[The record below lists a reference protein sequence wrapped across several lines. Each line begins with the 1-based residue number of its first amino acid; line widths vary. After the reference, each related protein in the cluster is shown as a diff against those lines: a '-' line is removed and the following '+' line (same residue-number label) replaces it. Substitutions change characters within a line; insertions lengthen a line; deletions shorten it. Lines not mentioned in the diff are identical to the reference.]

1 MIITPEQKDALLE
14 LINIAFGRAAASLSD
29 LTGQRVL
36 LNVPQIVICPMEE
49 VREHLEDLFHGEV
62 ATVHQMFSGPV
73 AGEAIMLLDYGGA
86 VLLSGL
92 LSENRVPVDR
102 LDQSDREVLTE
113 VGNILLN
120 ACLGTLGNLLQMHLA
135 FSLPHMQVETLKPLL
150 DSFTMDAD
158 GARYAMVILTTF
170 SLRDSTVYGYLIL
183 VLAVASLDL
192 LVQSLEKLG

>member
-1 MIITPEQKDALLE
+1 MIISSEQKDSLLE
-14 LINIAFGRAAASLSD
+14 LINIGFGRAAASLSE

-49 VREHLEDLFHGEV
+49 IREHLKDLMQGKV
-62 ATVHQMFSGPV
+62 ATVHQVFSGPV
-73 AGEAIMLLDYGGA
+73 AGEAILLLDYGGA

-102 LDQSDREVLTE
+102 LDQSDQEVLTE

-120 ACLGTLGNLLQMHLA
+120 ACLGTFGNLLDIHLS
-135 FSLPHMQVETLKPLL
+135 FSLPRMQVETLDPLL
-150 DSFTMDAD
+150 DSFTIGTEAV
-158 GARYAMVILTTF
+158 RYAMLILTTF
-170 SLRDSTVYGYLIL
+170 SLRDSTVHGYLIL

-192 LVQSLEKLG
+192 LVQSLERLG

>member
-14 LINIAFGRAAASLSD
+14 LINIGFGRAAASLSE

-36 LNVPQIVICPMEE
+36 LNVPRIVICPMNE
-49 VREHLEDLFHGEV
+49 VREHLKDLMQGEV

-73 AGEAIMLLDYGGA
+73 AGEAILLLDYGGA

-102 LDQSDREVLTE
+102 LDQSDQEVLTE

-120 ACLGTLGNLLQMHLA
+120 ACLGTFGNLLDLHLS
-135 FSLPHMQVETLKPLL
+135 FSLPRMHVETLNPLL
-150 DSFTMDAD
+150 DSFTIDTE
-158 GARYAMVILTTF
+158 GGRYAMVILTTF
-170 SLRDSTVYGYLIL
+170 SLRDSTVYGYLVL

>member
-1 MIITPEQKDALLE
+1 MFITAEQKDALLE
-14 LINIAFGRAAASLSD
+14 LINIAFGRAAASLSE

-36 LNVPQIVICPMEE
+36 LNVPRMVICPMKEI
-49 VREHLEDLFHGEV
+49 REHLQDLIHGEV
-62 ATVHQMFSGPV
+62 ATVHQMFSGPM

-92 LSENRVPVDR
+92 LSENRVPVER

-120 ACLGTLGNLLQMHLA
+120 ACLGTIGNLLQIHLA
-135 FSLPHMQVETLKPLL
+135 FSLPRMQVESLSPLL
-150 DSFTMDAD
+150 DSFSIDTE
-158 GARYAMVILTTF
+158 GVRYAMIILTTF
-170 SLRDSTVYGYLIL
+170 SLRDSTVHGYLIL

>member
-1 MIITPEQKDALLE
+1 MIITSEQKDALLE
-14 LINIAFGRAAASLSD
+14 LINIGFGRAAASLSE

-36 LNVPQIVICPMEE
+36 LNVPQIVICSMNE
-49 VREHLEDLFHGEV
+49 VREHLKDLMQGEV

-73 AGEAIMLLDYGGA
+73 AGEAILLLDYGGA

-92 LSENRVPVDR
+92 LSDNRVPVDR
-102 LDQSDREVLTE
+102 LDQSDQEVLTE

-120 ACLGTLGNLLQMHLA
+120 ACLGTFGNLLEIHLS
-135 FSLPHMQVETLKPLL
+135 FSLPRMQVETLNPLL
-150 DSFTMDAD
+150 DSFTLDTE
-158 GARYAMVILTTF
+158 GVRYAMVILTTF
-170 SLRDSTVYGYLIL
+170 SLRDSTVHGYLIL

>member
-1 MIITPEQKDALLE
+1 MIITAEQKDALLE
-14 LINIAFGRAAASLSD
+14 LINIAFGRAAASLSE

-36 LNVPQIVICPMEE
+36 LNVPRIVICSMKE
-49 VREHLEDLFHGEV
+49 VREHLENLIQGEV

-73 AGEAIMLLDYGGA
+73 AGEGILLLDYGGA

-102 LDQSDREVLTE
+102 LDQSDQEVLTE

-120 ACLGTLGNLLQMHLA
+120 ACLGTFGNLLEIHLS
-135 FSLPHMQVETLKPLL
+135 FSLPRMQVENLNPLL
-150 DSFTMDAD
+150 DSFSVDTE
-158 GARYAMVILTTF
+158 GVRYAMVILTTF
-170 SLRDSTVYGYLIL
+170 SLRDSTVHGYLIL

>member
-1 MIITPEQKDALLE
+1 MIISSEQKDSLLE
-14 LINIAFGRAAASLSD
+14 LINIGFGRAAASLSE

-49 VREHLEDLFHGEV
+49 IRDHLKDLMQGKV

-73 AGEAIMLLDYGGA
+73 AGEAILLMDYGGA

-92 LSENRVPVDR
+92 LSECRVPVDR
-102 LDQSDREVLTE
+102 LDQSDQEVLTE

-120 ACLGTLGNLLQMHLA
+120 ACLGTFGNLLDIHLS
-135 FSLPHMQVETLKPLL
+135 FSLPRMQVETLDPLL
-150 DSFTMDAD
+150 DSFTIGPEAV
-158 GARYAMVILTTF
+158 RYAMLILTTF
-170 SLRDSTVYGYLIL
+170 SLRDSTVHGYLIL

-192 LVQSLEKLG
+192 LVQSLERLG

>member
-1 MIITPEQKDALLE
+1 MLITPEQKDALLE
-14 LINIAFGRAAASLSD
+14 LINISFGRAAASLSD

-36 LNVPQIVICPMEE
+36 LNVPRLLLCPMMEI
-49 VREHLEDLFHGEV
+49 RNHLKDVIDGEV

-73 AGEAIMLLDYGGA
+73 AGEAILLLDYGGA
-86 VLLSGL
+86 ILLSGL

-120 ACLGTLGNLLQMHLA
+120 ACLGTIGNLLQIHLA
-135 FSLPHMQVETLKPLL
+135 FSLPRMKVESLEPLMNSL
-150 DSFTMDAD
+150 SIDSESS
-158 GARYAMVILTTF
+158 RYAMIILTTF
-170 SLRDSTVYGYLIL
+170 SLRDSMVHGYLVL

-192 LVQSLEKLG
+192 LVQSLEKMG